1 LFAVEDNP
9 RANGKQAFFRLSALR
24 SDQPSRGNTGRL
36 FFCAESKTD
45 EFASMTPD
53 PNLKPLVSTAA
64 PYPDPGRLALVIL
77 AVLAVGATVTWLGP
91 ILKPLLTAVFLFF
104 VTRSAERYLSRHGWS
119 PWVSYLVLFAAT
131 VIVATAITV
140 YAYGEAAS
148 FQRQWPEYQATIMK
162 RLESVGFS
170 DASPDEL
177 IRDSSLDVIGYV
189 FERGLGIVEF
199 VVMTFF
205 YLLFMIIGAQKMP
218 GRVKRAFPGERSEA
232 VLRIGDEISR
242 SIEQFMRVK
251 TIVSLGMGA
260 SAAIIMWWFK
270 LDRWL
275 LWGFLFFALNYIT
288 YIGSIAACVPPIVLA
303 FASLDV
309 VRASILSVLLVANR
323 VLWIDY
329 VEIKLAGRH
338 LNLSSILL
346 FVWLAYWGWVWGV
359 LGLILAYPM
368 LVSLKLALEHFDAT
382 RKWAVMM
389 GDD

>member
-1 LFAVEDNP
+1 MTDP
-9 RANGKQAFFRLSALR
+9 RDTPKLAL
-24 SDQPSRGNTGRL
+24 
-36 FFCAESKTD
+36 
-45 EFASMTPD
+45 
-53 PNLKPLVSTAA
+53 PLPTA
-64 PYPDPGRLALVIL
+64 YPDPGRVSLIIL
-77 AVLAVGATVTWLGP
+77 AVLAVAVAVTWLGP

-104 VTRSAERYLSRHGWS
+104 VTRSAERYLSRQGWP
-119 PWVSYLVLFAAT
+119 PWLSYLLIFALSVFAAT
-131 VIVATAITV
+131 VITL
-140 YAYGEAAS
+140 YAYSEATS
-148 FQRQWPEYQATIMK
+148 FQRQWPEYQETIMK
-162 RLESVGFS
+162 RLEPIGVT
-170 DASPDEL
+170 DASRDEL
-177 IRDSSLDVIGYV
+177 FRDSSLDVIGYV

-199 VVMTFF
+199 IVMTFF
-205 YLLFMIIGAQKMP
+205 YLLFIIIGAQKMP

-232 VLRIGDEISR
+232 ILRIGDEISR

-260 SAAIIMWWFK
+260 MSAILMWAFG

-288 YIGSIAACVPPIVLA
+288 YIGSIAACVPPILLA
-303 FASLDV
+303 FASLNLLP
-309 VRASILSVLLVANR
+309 AIILSVLLVANR
-323 VLWIDY
+323 LLWIDY
-329 VEIKLAGRH
+329 VEIKLAGKH
-338 LNLSSILL
+338 LNLSSVLL

>member
-1 LFAVEDNP
+1 MP
-9 RANGKQAFFRLSALR
+9 K
-24 SDQPSRGNTGRL
+24 SDQSAQPAL
-36 FFCAESKTD
+36 PAV
-45 EFASMTPD
+45 A
-53 PNLKPLVSTAA
+53 
-64 PYPDPGRLALVIL
+64 YPDPGRVSLVIL
-77 AVLAVGATVTWLGP
+77 AVLAIGATVTWLGP

-104 VTRSAERYLSRHGWS
+104 VTRSAERYLSRRGWS
-119 PWVSYLVLFAAT
+119 PWLSYLMLFAAT
-131 VIVATAITV
+131 VFVATIITI
-140 YAYGEAAS
+140 YAYGEADS
-148 FQRQWPEYQATIMK
+148 FRAQWPDYRKTIEE
-162 RLESVGFS
+162 RLKPLGL
-170 DASPDEL
+170 APDESWDDL
-177 IRDSSLDVIGYV
+177 FRDSSMDVIGYV
-189 FERGLGIVEF
+189 FER
-199 VVMTFF
+199 
-205 YLLFMIIGAQKMP
+205 GAQKMP

-232 VLRIGDEISR
+232 VLRIADEISR

-260 SAAIIMWWFK
+260 SAAILMWAFG

-303 FASLDV
+303 FVNLDL
-309 VRASILSVLLVANR
+309 AWAIILSVLLVGNR

-329 VEIKLAGRH
+329 VEIKLSGKH
-338 LNLSSILL
+338 LNLSSVLL

-368 LVSLKLALEHFDAT
+368 LASLKLALEHFDAT

>member
-1 LFAVEDNP
+1 MPTAREDP
-9 RANGKQAFFRLSALR
+9 
-24 SDQPSRGNTGRL
+24 
-36 FFCAESKTD
+36 
-45 EFASMTPD
+45 
-53 PNLKPLVSTAA
+53 TAKVPPA
-64 PYPDPGRLALVIL
+64 AAYPDPGRVALVIL
-77 AVLAVGATVTWLGP
+77 AVLAIAAAVTWLGP

-104 VTRSAERYLSRHGWS
+104 VTRSAERYLSRHGWP
-119 PWVSYLVLFAAT
+119 PWLAYLTLFAAALVAAALISLYVYSEAVT
-131 VIVATAITV
+131 FTKEWPNHQEKIV
-140 YAYGEAAS
+140 G
-148 FQRQWPEYQATIMK
+148 
-162 RLESVGFS
+162 RLPWAGKVMESWEGLLQV
-170 DASPDEL
+170 
-177 IRDSSLDVIGYV
+177 SSRDVIGYV
-189 FERGLGIVEF
+189 FERGVGMLEF
-199 VVMTFF
+199 FVMTFF
-205 YLLFMIIGAQKMP
+205 YLLFMIIGAQKTP
-218 GRVKRAFPGERSEA
+218 ARVRRAFPGERSEA
-232 VLRIGDEISR
+232 VLRIADEISR

-260 SAAIIMWWFK
+260 TAAILMWWFE

-303 FASLDV
+303 FVGLDV
-309 VRASILSVLLVANR
+309 VWAMVLSVLLVGNR

-329 VEIKLAGRH
+329 VEIKLSGKH
-338 LNLSSILL
+338 LNLSSVLL